1 MIDAIRKIVEG
12 KNLTRQEAALTMD
25 TIMNGQAT
33 PSQIAAFITA
43 LRMKGETVD
52 EITGCAEKMRE
63 HATNIFPKQKNLVD
77 TCGTGGDVSGTFNIS
92 TVTALVAAGAGVPIA
107 KHGNRSVSSKCGSA
121 DVLEALGVKID
132 LEPKQVEACISEI
145 GIGFIFAPKFH
156 KAMRFA
162 MPSRKEIG
170 IRTVFN
176 ILGPLT
182 NPANASAQ
190 ILGVFNPDLTEMM
203 AKVLGNLGVK
213 QALIVHGMDGLDE
226 ISISEKTKVSHLKN
240 GKVENYFIKPEDFG
254 IHKAKKQDIK
264 GGSAN
269 ENAKIAIEILKGAEK
284 GPKRNIVLLNAA
296 AAIFVGGKAKDL
308 KEGFKLAAES
318 IDSGEANK
326 KLEELIKFTNKE

>member
-1 MIDAIRKIVEG
+1 MKEAIKKLVEG
-12 KNLTRQEAALTMD
+12 KDLTRQEAALAMD
-25 TIMNGQAT
+25 TIMQGNAT

-63 HATNIFPKQKNLVD
+63 HAINIYPRQKDVVD

-92 TVTALVAAGAGVPIA
+92 TVSAFVAAGAGVPIA

-132 LEPKQVEACISEI
+132 IEPKRVEECISQV
-145 GIGFIFAPKFH
+145 GIGFIFAPNFH

-182 NPANASAQ
+182 NPAKASAQ
-190 ILGVFNPDLTEMM
+190 VLGVFNADLTEML

-213 QALIVHGMDGLDE
+213 HALVVHGMDGLDE
-226 ISISEKTKVSHLKN
+226 ISISDKTKVSHLRD
-240 GKVENYFIKPEDFG
+240 GKVDNYFIKPEDLK
-254 IHKAKKQDIK
+254 IHKAKKEDIL
-264 GGSAN
+264 GGTIN
-269 ENAKIAIEILKGAEK
+269 QNMEIAVNILSGEEKGA
-284 GPKRNIVLLNAA
+284 KRDAVLLNAA
-296 AAIFVGGKAKDL
+296 AAIFVGGKAKEL
-308 KEGFKLAAES
+308 KEGIKLAAES
-318 IDSGEANK
+318 IDSGAAK
-326 KLEELIKFTNKE
+326 RKLDEMIEFTNK